1 MKAYGSQSM
10 VAPLRKV
17 LVKRPD
23 ENFAVSDPVAWHYT
37 SRPDLAVAQQEHD
50 ELVALIRQAGCEVFY
65 HDEVQPERADAI
77 FAFDP
82 ALVTD
87 EGAVILNMSKLLR
100 RGEEAAMARRFE
112 ELEIPI
118 LYKLHGRARAEGGDL
133 FWLDH
138 DTLAVGQG
146 FRTNAEGLSQLREAL
161 EPIGVTVIPVELP
174 YYTGPAACL
183 HLLSLMSLVDEKLLV
198 IYPPLVA
205 VPFWQELQRRG
216 IEIIEVPDEEFLT
229 MAPNVLALAPRKC
242 IMLEGN
248 PRTQRKL
255 EEAGCEVATYKGN
268 EISLKAEGGPT
279 CLTRPLWRA

>member
-1 MKAYGSQSM
+1 VKAYGRQSM

>member
-1 MKAYGSQSM
+1 VKAYGSQSM

-37 SRPDLAVAQQEHD
+37 SRPDLAVAQREHD

-118 LYKLHGRARAEGGDL
+118 LYKLHGLARAEGGDL

>member
-1 MKAYGSQSM
+1 VKAYGSQSM